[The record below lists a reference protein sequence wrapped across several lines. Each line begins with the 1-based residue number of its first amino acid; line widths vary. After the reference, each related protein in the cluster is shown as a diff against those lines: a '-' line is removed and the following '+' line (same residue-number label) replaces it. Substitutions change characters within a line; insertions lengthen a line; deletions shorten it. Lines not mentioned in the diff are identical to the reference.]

1 MKRWVYEKLSK
12 MKDLKITD
20 SPLQRATCASLLCS
34 GKTGGAAYEPVLHLQ
49 RVVVRLTLLLNAHH
63 ERRNSK
69 ASQLQAKTEDY
80 PVINH

>member
-1 MKRWVYEKLSK
+1 

-20 SPLQRATCASLLCS
+20 SCLQRATCSSLLCS
-34 GKTGGAAYEPVLHLQ
+34 GKTDGAAEEPVLNLQ
-49 RVVVRLTLLLNAHH
+49 QVVVRLTLLLNADH

-69 ASQLQAKTEDY
+69 ASQLQAKKENY